1 MPLLYSSKR
10 SSWDVAEDAEDTEK
24 PEAAP
29 EPVLAKRDKRVLGVI
44 AITALVTFFG
54 GLALAGYAAINYKY
68 ETAQDGPSEQV
79 AFTVPRGSGLS
90 SIAQNL
96 EDDGFIE
103 SAFLSKR

>member
-1 MPLLYSSKR
+1 M
-10 SSWDVAEDAEDTEK
+10 AEDAEQTEDTV
-24 PEAAP
+24 AAP
-29 EPVLAKRDKRVLGVI
+29 EPVLAKRDKRMLGVI

-68 ETAQDGPSEQV
+68 ERAQEGPSEQV
-79 AFTVPRGSGLS
+79 AFTVPRGAGLS

-103 SAFLSKR
+103 SAFYSKP